1 MSAPAERKSVRV
13 KVSNFPESGFVPC
26 RCPVHDDQNPS
37 ASLRFEGGRPVRLY
51 CFGACAVQRGV
62 RFACFEIHDARLVED
77 GWVIHISL
85 ADKAHDRAKVAHRK
99 GRRVEPRDPEQ
110 KEVPSL
116 VIQEAVERMKA
127 EAVVRLEALL
137 AGKRKETP
145 EAWRMWLWIKHVDP
159 ERLERERPGLEFPP
173 IFLEL
178 AIAFPLIPIPPE
190 PGLPARYHLRFHAGM
205 KAINH
210 PPESSQGKIWAY
222 APRGFRPGS
231 PVVVVEAPQH
241 ALRIALLTREVLPLA
256 AMGIGNIPRLAQ
268 AASEAG
274 GVVVRVFADDP
285 VAIPGA
291 AGVDLDEVAS
301 DERLLRLI
309 GLRGGAS

>member
-1 MSAPAERKSVRV
+1 MSFPTEGMDVFVETSRS
-13 KVSNFPESGFVPC
+13 PESGFVSC
-26 RCPVHDDQNPS
+26 RCPIHADQTPS
-37 ASLRFEGGRPVRLY
+37 ASLLFKEGHPVSLF
-51 CFGACAVQRGV
+51 CFGACATKRGV
-62 RFACFEIHDARLVED
+62 RFVRFRVLRAEPGEGGWRIRVAPESAEPGRAGAVRRKNKKSAPSSPDRQEPPGLV
-77 GWVIHISL
+77 V
-85 ADKAHDRAKVAHRK
+85 
-99 GRRVEPRDPEQ
+99 
-110 KEVPSL
+110 
-116 VIQEAVERMKA
+116 QEAVERMKV
-127 EAVVRLEALL
+127 EAVARLEALL

-145 EAWRMWLWIKHVDP
+145 EAWRMWLRIKRIDP

-173 IFLEL
+173 LFLDL

-190 PGLPARYHLRFHAGM
+190 PGLPARYHLRFHAGV

-210 PPESSQGKIWAY
+210 PPESSQGKVWAY

-241 ALRIALLTREVLPLA
+241 ALRIALLTREVIPLA
-256 AMGIGNIPRLAQ
+256 AMGIGNIPRLVQ

-285 VAIPGA
+285 VPIPGA

>member
-1 MSAPAERKSVRV
+1 MSAPAEGMDVFVETSRS
-13 KVSNFPESGFVPC
+13 SESGFVPC
-26 RCPVHDDQNPS
+26 RCPIHADRTPS
-37 ASLRFEGGRPVRLY
+37 ASLLFREGRPVAMF
-51 CFGACAVQRGV
+51 CFGACATRRGARFV
-62 RFACFEIHDARLVED
+62 RFRVLRAEPGD
-77 GWVIHISL
+77 GGWNIRVASEG
-85 ADKAHDRAKVAHRK
+85 AGPERAGAVRRK
-99 GRRVEPRDPEQ
+99 SKKSAPLSPDQQET
-110 KEVPSL
+110 PSL
-116 VIQEAVERMKA
+116 VIQEAVERMKV
-127 EAVVRLEALL
+127 EAAAQLEALL
-137 AGKRKETP
+137 AGRRKETP
-145 EAWRMWLWIKHVDP
+145 EPWRLWLRIKGVDP
-159 ERLERERPGLEFPP
+159 ERLERERPDLEFPP
-173 IFLEL
+173 LFLEL
-178 AIAFPLIPIPPE
+178 AIAFPLIPIPPA

-210 PPESSQGKIWAY
+210 PPDSSQGKVWAY

-241 ALRIALLTREVLPLA
+241 ALRIALLTDKVLPLA
-256 AMGIGNIPRLAQ
+256 AMGIGNVPRLVQ

-285 VAIPGA
+285 VAVPGA